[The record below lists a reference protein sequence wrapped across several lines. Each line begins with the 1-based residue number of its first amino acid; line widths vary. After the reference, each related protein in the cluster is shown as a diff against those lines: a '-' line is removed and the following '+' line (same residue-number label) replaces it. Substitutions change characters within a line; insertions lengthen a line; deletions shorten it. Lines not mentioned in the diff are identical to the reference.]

1 MSTQQSTHSQTLCIV
16 PPTLTGA
23 ACGKLDDLKTL
34 TTKPEPK
41 PADGGAAATGEEGAD
56 GSTVVESDD
65 GVKGDGGGGAA
76 VVDGD
81 AADDDDGP
89 SDYSSDEEDPNVETI
104 TFWRE

>member
-1 MSTQQSTHSQTLCIV
+1 MV
-16 PPTLTGA
+16 PLTLTGA
-23 ACGKLDDLKTL
+23 VCGKLDDLKTL

-41 PADGGAAATGEEGAD
+41 PADGGAAATGEAGAD
-56 GSTVVESDD
+56 GSTVVESGD

-81 AADDDDGP
+81 AADDGGP